1 MAETTREPPP
11 RATYDAFLDLRGLA
25 CPMPLVKTR
34 QALMVLSSGATVCT
48 LSSDPGSKA
57 DFEAFCAASGHRLL
71 RNERA
76 GEVFV
81 FVIEK
86 A

>member
-1 MAETTREPPP
+1 MSSS
-11 RATYDAFLDLRGLA
+11 YDAFLDLRGLA
-25 CPMPLVKTR
+25 CPMPLIKTR
-34 QALMVLSSGATVCT
+34 QALMILPAGAKVCT
-48 LSSDPGSKA
+48 LSTDPGSRA
-57 DFEAFCAASGHRLL
+57 DFEAFCAASGHRLV

-76 GEVFV
+76 EDVFV